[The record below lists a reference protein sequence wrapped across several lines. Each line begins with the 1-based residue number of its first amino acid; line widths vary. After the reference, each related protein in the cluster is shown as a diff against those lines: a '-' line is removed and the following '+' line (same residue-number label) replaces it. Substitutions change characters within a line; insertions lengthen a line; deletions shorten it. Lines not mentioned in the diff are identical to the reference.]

1 MTEERFDEF
10 MNQLRQHSFY
20 NTESW
25 PEYGD
30 QLIILSTCSYYTENG
45 RFVVVARR
53 VEQRIEQQVYNCARA
68 REDFEMEKEIVQ
80 TVKCCEAEFCF
91 IVPGEDS

>member
-1 MTEERFDEF
+1 MYENQEGFRYYEYVGDMTEERFDEF

-53 VEQRIEQQVYNCARA
+53 VE
-68 REDFEMEKEIVQ
+68 
-80 TVKCCEAEFCF
+80 
-91 IVPGEDS
+91 

>member
-10 MNQLRQHSFY
+10 MNLLRQYSFY
-20 NTESW
+20 DTGSW

-30 QLIILSTCSYYTENG
+30 QLMILSTCSYYTEDG

-53 VEQRIEQQVYNCARA
+53 VE
-68 REDFEMEKEIVQ
+68 
-80 TVKCCEAEFCF
+80 
-91 IVPGEDS
+91 